1 MDYFL
6 GFVLLFLMFSFS
18 LQSSG
23 VSVFDELYLSQSKA
37 LFPNEAILV
46 PSLVMD
52 STKPM
57 CFPQNVASLPY
68 LSKCGNLLF
77 DRLIMMTA

>member
-1 MDYFL
+1 MDYLSGICVTILNVFT
-6 GFVLLFLMFSFS
+6 FS

-23 VSVFDELYLSQSKA
+23 VSVFDELYLAQSKP

-68 LSKCGNLLF
+68 LSKCGNYF
-77 DRLIMMTA
+77 ID